1 MEDNE
6 ITIDLMKSIAK
17 KVYAKTNPLLGTT
30 EAGKKLER
38 GAGGDISMHI
48 DRIAEN
54 TIIES
59 LQKANANVLLISE
72 EIGKKYI
79 GDRQKIEQ
87 KKAKLIVDPID
98 GSTNS
103 ERGIPFSCVSIA
115 YAEGDKFN
123 DIIKAV
129 IIDLK
134 SKELFWA
141 EKGNGAFLNDKKIY
155 VSERGVSENCI
166 LEVDF
171 YLFNM
176 VRQFKKYKS
185 IISKMYRLRILG
197 SIALTFCYI
206 AQGSVDGYLDLRKGT
221 RLVDIAA
228 GYLILKEA
236 GGNMFTT
243 KGEDIDGMLFT
254 EKKISIGC
262 SNGKLESFVKE
273 ELKKLG

>member
-6 ITIDLMKSIAK
+6 ITIDLMKRIAK
-17 KVYAKTNPLLGTT
+17 NVYAKTNPLLGTA

-59 LQKANANVLLISE
+59 LKKADVNVLLISE

-79 GDRQKIEQ
+79 GNQEKIEQ
-87 KKAKLIVDPID
+87 KKAKLIVDPVD

-115 YAEGDKFN
+115 YAEGDQFN

-134 SKELFWA
+134 SKDLFWA
-141 EKGNGAFLNDKKIY
+141 EKGRGAFLNDTEIY
-155 VSERGVSENCI
+155 VSERDVSENCI

-171 YLFNM
+171 YIYTM
-176 VRQFKKYKS
+176 IRQFKKYKS
-185 IISKMYRLRILG
+185 ILRKMYRLRILG

-206 AQGSVDGYLDLRKGT
+206 AMGAIDGYLDLRKGT

-236 GGNMFTT
+236 GGSMFKTN
-243 KGEDIDGMLFT
+243 GDDIDGMLFT
-254 EKKISIGC
+254 EKKISIAC
-262 SNGKLESFVKE
+262 SNAKLEPFLKD

>member
-1 MEDNE
+1 MEDNK

-17 KVYAKTNPLLGTT
+17 NVYAKTNPLLGTT
-30 EAGKKLER
+30 EAGRKLKR

-48 DRIAEN
+48 DHVAEN
-54 TIIES
+54 SIIES
-59 LQKANANVLLISE
+59 LQKANVNVLLISE

-79 GDRQKIEQ
+79 GDREKIEQ
-87 KKAKLIVDPID
+87 KKAKLIVDPVD

-123 DIIKAV
+123 DIIMAV

-141 EKGNGAFLNDKKIY
+141 EKGNGAFLNDKEIF

-171 YLFNM
+171 YLYNM
-176 VRQFKKYKS
+176 IRQFKKYKS
-185 IISKMYRLRILG
+185 ILRKMYRLRILG

-236 GGNMFTT
+236 GGSMFTT
-243 KGEDIDGMLFT
+243 KGEDIDGMFFT
-254 EKKISIGC
+254 EKKISIAC
-262 SNGKLESFVKE
+262 SNGKLEPFVKE